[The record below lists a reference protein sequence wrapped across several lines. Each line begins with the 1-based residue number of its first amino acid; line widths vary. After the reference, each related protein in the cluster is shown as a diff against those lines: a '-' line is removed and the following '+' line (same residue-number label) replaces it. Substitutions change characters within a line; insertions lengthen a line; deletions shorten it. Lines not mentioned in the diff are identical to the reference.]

1 MRRILAWCEESLGMI
16 RDFARFMRQAIKA
29 QLRPPPFGEL
39 VRHASDAGVGS
50 VLLVTV
56 LITFTGMGL
65 TVQGYSAFAKFGGE
79 DMLGAFVGI
88 GGVRE
93 LYPVMAGIIVG
104 ARIGANLAANLATMQ
119 ITEQVEALE
128 VMGVDPMHYLV
139 APRLWAV
146 TLMVPVL
153 CAYAIAIGLAASY
166 FAAVAQLDLNGGTF
180 VDQLRANVVW
190 SDLAAGVLKGLV
202 FGWLVACI
210 ACFHGYSAK
219 KRDGAEG
226 VGIATNRSIVQ
237 AAVACIVF
245 NMILSAL
252 MYI

>member
-1 MRRILAWCEESLGMI
+1 MKAIVTWLRETLEMLE
-16 RDFARFMRQAIKA
+16 DFARFMRSALVA
-29 QLRPPPFGEL
+29 QLRLPPRAEFI
-39 VRHASDAGVGS
+39 RHASEAGIGS
-50 VLLVTV
+50 LMLVTV

-65 TVQGYSAFAKFGGE
+65 TIQGYSAFIKFGGE
-79 DMLGAFVGI
+79 DLLGTFVGV

-119 ITEQVEALE
+119 ISEQVEALE
-128 VMGVDPMHYLV
+128 VMGVDPMHHLV

-153 CAYAIAIGLAASY
+153 CAYAIVIGLAASY
-166 FAAVAQLDLNGGTF
+166 VAAVAQLDLNSGTF
-180 VDQLRANVVW
+180 IAQLKSQVQW
-190 SDLAAGVLKGLV
+190 TDLAAGVLKGLV

-226 VGIATNRSIVQ
+226 VGIATNRAIVQ
-237 AAVACIVF
+237 ASVACIVF

-252 MYI
+252 MYT